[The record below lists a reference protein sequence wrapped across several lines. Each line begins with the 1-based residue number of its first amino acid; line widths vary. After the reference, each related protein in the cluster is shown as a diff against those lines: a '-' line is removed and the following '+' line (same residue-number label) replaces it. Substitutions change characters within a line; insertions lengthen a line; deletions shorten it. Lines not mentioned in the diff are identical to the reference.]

1 MAEKAGETT
10 HRRQVAEKDPQ
21 TNTGQTSEPDKVS
34 KDTPDAVRGLGSV
47 KDALIS
53 GVLFVLAAAILSQ
66 IVIVSLKIM
75 RII

>member
-1 MAEKAGETT
+1 MAEETGDTT

-21 TNTGQTSEPDKVS
+21 TNTDQKSEPDAVS
-34 KDTPDAVRGLGSV
+34 KDTPDAVRGLCSV
-47 KDALIS
+47 KDTLIS